1 MAKKMFDRSN
11 YKVTAL
17 VGGILILLVASVGIS
32 FFNALYESQLSTRKE
47 FLNKQT
53 ELAARGIEFELIRFQ
68 EETRTF
74 YSYLE
79 NTDWDQSKVDQD
91 LPLAARRTFIAFPS
105 IIDTIWV
112 DLGDSVMRYTLTSRN
127 DFIKATVKDIPDSK
141 AGKYQVIEGK
151 SGIKT
156 VYSYD
161 LLGFAREYASNF
173 YQTPGGS
180 KYLLFNNQLYDIGA
194 ASTVTE
200 RKIQS
205 SDLERIR
212 EDISMGLKGFYQIHW
227 DEGGNAEIEGV
238 LAQYP
243 FRFGYGDIP
252 ASLAFSAPV
261 QSLTSGLYS
270 TYFYLFIGIVFLL
283 IGSILF
289 FVISIKNSL
298 EITKNKEASLV
309 EISELFDQQ
318 NLLLKELRGFVFFH
332 NYKGEINRISEEVEE
347 VLGHPKMS
355 FVTAFQEGSKH
366 PAALQ
371 VKEEI
376 VKAIEQ
382 KKEYVNIETDVIR
395 ADGEKIRL
403 KIFEKLMYDEL
414 GRFNGGMGICTDI
427 TEQYQSEKEIIES
440 ENRLRSLIN
449 NLPDVIFI
457 YDNDGKVLDFHI
469 QGKENLIEPTSQT
482 VGKKLE
488 EFVPQDQLNEIL
500 SAFHLAR
507 KTGKIQTINSVW
519 KDEKEVVRHYEMRF
533 FPLDS
538 TQMISI
544 AKDITSQK
552 IWENGL
558 MEAMNAADM
567 ASKAKS
573 EFLANMSHEIRTP
586 MNGLLGIIDLL
597 ESTNL
602 NKIQKQYV
610 DIIKNS
616 GNSLLTIIRDI
627 LDYSKI
633 ESGKIEIH
641 HAVFNPLDEL
651 KAQVE
656 ILIGIAKKKAIS
668 LELKMD
674 PNADVILEGD
684 KGKINQVLLNLMG
697 NALKFTPEKGKVSV
711 KLELEEFSEELVYLH
726 YAVEDTGIGISE
738 EHLRHLTEPF
748 YQVES
753 SNTRAYQGTGLGLA
767 IAKKVAELLGGEL
780 VIRSQLGKGSV
791 FGFSVLL
798 KRSSASSLK
807 PSSQDLTWRDI
818 KEMGAVFPLRILL
831 AEDNELNL
839 QLMRLM
845 FQQLGFAF
853 EVAKNGQE
861 ALDMVRSN
869 EFDVVLMDVQMPIM
883 NGLEATMAIRELPD
897 RKDLIIIGLSANV
910 FEEDQQKA
918 LEIGMDDYLTKPIRL
933 AVLADK
939 LEYYFRK
946 VRGQSI
952 S

>member
-1 MAKKMFDRSN
+1 MKKKFFDRSN
-11 YKVTAL
+11 YKLTAV
-17 VGGILILLVASVGIS
+17 VGAILIFLVISVGVS
-32 FFNALYESQLSTRKE
+32 FFKALYDSQLSSRKE

-53 ELAARGIEFELIRFQ
+53 ELAARGIEFELRRFQ

-74 YSYLE
+74 LSYLD
-79 NTDWDQSKVDQD
+79 NTNWDQNKVKVD

-112 DLGDSVMRYTLTSRN
+112 DFGDSVMRYTISPRN
-127 DFIKATVKDIPDSK
+127 DFLQSSLTKSPNSK
-141 AGKYQVIEGK
+141 AGKYQVVEGK

-156 VYSYD
+156 VYSFD
-161 LLGFAREYASNF
+161 LLTFAREYVSNF
-173 YQTPGGS
+173 YQSPGGS
-180 KYLLFNNQLYDIGA
+180 KYLIFNKDIIDVGA
-194 ASTVTE
+194 ASSVATREVKE
-200 RKIQS
+200 ENLQV
-205 SDLERIR
+205 IR
-212 EDISMGLKGFYQIHW
+212 NDIALGLKGFYPVTWKVDGQSEV
-227 DEGGNAEIEGV
+227 DGV

-252 ASLAFSAPV
+252 ASLAFTAPV
-261 QSLTSGLYS
+261 ESLTSGLYS

-283 IGSILF
+283 IGSIGF

-298 EITKNKEASLV
+298 EISKNREESLL

-332 NYKGEINRISEEVEE
+332 DYKGEIHRVSEEIEM
-347 VLGHPKMS
+347 VLGHPKSS
-355 FVTAFQEGSKH
+355 FITAFRDDSKH

-376 VKAIEQ
+376 IRAITD
-382 KKEYVNIETDVIR
+382 KKEFVTIEADVVR
-395 ADGEKIRL
+395 ADGEKIRI
-403 KIFEKLMYDEL
+403 KIFEKLMYDL
-414 GRFNGGMGICTDI
+414 QGRFDGGMGICTDI
-427 TEQYQSEKEIIES
+427 TEQYKSEKEIIES

-457 YDNDGKVLDFHI
+457 YDNGGRVLDFHI
-469 QGKENLIEPTSQT
+469 QGRENLLEAASQT
-482 VGKKLE
+482 LGKKLE
-488 EFVPQDQLNEIL
+488 EFVPQDQFDEIL
-500 SAFHLAR
+500 FAFSQAR
-507 KTGKIQTINSVW
+507 KTGKIQTITTVW
-519 KDEKEVVRHYEMRF
+519 NDVGEGVRHYEMRF
-533 FPLDS
+533 FPLDHQ
-538 TQMISI
+538 QMISI
-544 AKDITSQK
+544 SKDITAQK
-552 IWENGL
+552 IWEKGL
-558 MEAMNAADM
+558 MEAMNAADL

-610 DIIKNS
+610 EIIKNS

-633 ESGKIEIH
+633 ESGKMEIQTS
-641 HAVFNPLDEL
+641 VFNPSEEL
-651 KAQVE
+651 KAQLE
-656 ILIGIAKKKAIS
+656 ILIGIAKKKAIT
-668 LELKMD
+668 LDLIMD
-674 PNADVILEGD
+674 PRADVLLEGD
-684 KGKINQVLLNLMG
+684 RGKINQVLLNLIG
-697 NALKFTPEKGKVSV
+697 NALKFTPEKGRVSV
-711 KLELEEFSEELVYLH
+711 KMELEELSEELVYLH

-738 EHLRHLTEPF
+738 EHLKNLAEPF

-767 IAKKVAELLGGEL
+767 IAKKFAELLGGEL
-780 VIRSQLGKGSV
+780 VISSQIGVGSV

-798 KRSSASSLK
+798 KRSSEPSLK
-807 PSSQDLTWRDI
+807 PKSQDLTWRDI

-845 FQQLGFAF
+845 FEQLGFDF

-861 ALDMVRSN
+861 ALEMVKAK

-883 NGLEATMAIRELPD
+883 NGLEATIAIRNLPERKELT
-897 RKDLIIIGLSANV
+897 IIGLSANV
-910 FEEDQQKA
+910 FEEDQKKA
-918 LEIGMDDYLTKPIRL
+918 LDNGMDDYLTKPIRL

-946 VRGQSI
+946 IRSKDI

>member
-1 MAKKMFDRSN
+1 MEKKIFDRSN
-11 YKVTAL
+11 YKLTAV
-17 VGGILILLVASVGIS
+17 VGGILIFLVVSIGIS
-32 FFNALYESQLSTRKE
+32 FFSALYESQLGSRKE

-74 YSYLE
+74 LNYLD
-79 NTDWDQSKVDQD
+79 NTDWDQTKVSQD

-112 DLGDSVMRYTLTSRN
+112 DLGDSVMRYTITPRN
-127 DFIKATVKDIPDSK
+127 DFIQSTVSQIPESK

-151 SGIKT
+151 SGMKT

-161 LLGFAREYASNF
+161 LLGFAKEYASNF

-180 KYLLFNNQLYDIGA
+180 KYLLVDDQLFDIGA

-200 RKIQS
+200 RKINTA
-205 SDLERIR
+205 DLQLIF
-212 EDISMGLKGFYQIHW
+212 EDISLGLKGFYQIQW
-227 DEGGNAEIEGV
+227 ADGEKSNIDGI

-252 ASLAFSAPV
+252 TSLAFSAPI

-283 IGSILF
+283 AGSILF
-289 FVISIKNSL
+289 FVISLKNSL
-298 EITKNKEASLV
+298 EVTKNKEASLL

-332 NYKGEINRISEEVEE
+332 DYRGEINRVSEEVEE
-347 VLGHPKMS
+347 VLGHPKNS
-355 FVTAFQEGSKH
+355 FVTAFREGSQH

-376 VKAIEQ
+376 LQAIAE
-382 KKEYVNIETDVIR
+382 KKEYVTLEVDVFR
-395 ADGEKIRL
+395 SEGKKIRL
-403 KIFEKLMYDEL
+403 KIFEKLMYDTL
-414 GRFNGGMGICTDI
+414 GRFDGGMGICTDI
-427 TEQYQSEKEIIES
+427 TEQHRFEKEIIES
-440 ENRLRSLIN
+440 ENRLRALIN

-457 YDNDGKVLDFHI
+457 YDNEGKVLDFHV
-469 QGKENLIEPTSQT
+469 QGRENLIEPASQT
-482 VGKKLE
+482 LGKKLE
-488 EFVPQDQLNEIL
+488 EFVPPDQLNEIL
-500 SAFHLAR
+500 YAFRQAR
-507 KTGKIQTINSVW
+507 KTGSIQTINSVW
-519 KDEKEVVRHYEMRF
+519 KDEKEGVRHYEMRF

-538 TQMISI
+538 FQMISI

-641 HAVFNPLDEL
+641 NSVFNPMEEL

-656 ILIGIAKKKAIS
+656 ILIGIAKKKTIS
-668 LELKMD
+668 LDLKID
-674 PNADVILEGD
+674 PNADIILTGD
-684 KGKINQVLLNLMG
+684 KGKVNQMLLNLIG
-697 NALKFTPEKGKVSV
+697 NALKFTPDKGKVSIS
-711 KLELEEFSEELVYLH
+711 LDLEEFSEELVYLH
-726 YAVEDTGIGISE
+726 YVVEDTGIGISE
-738 EHLRHLTEPF
+738 EHLKHLTEPF

-780 VIRSQLGKGSV
+780 VIRSQLGKGSM

-798 KRSSASSLK
+798 KRSTESYLK
-807 PSSQDLTWRDI
+807 PSNQDLTWRDI

-839 QLMRLM
+839 QLMKLM

-853 EVAKNGQE
+853 EVAKNGRE
-861 ALDMVRSN
+861 ALDLVKSK

-883 NGLEATMAIRELPD
+883 NGLEATLAIRELPD
-897 RKDLIIIGLSANV
+897 KKDLIIIGLSANV

-946 VRGQSI
+946 VRARSI

>member
-1 MAKKMFDRSN
+1 MEKKIFDRSN
-11 YKVTAL
+11 YKVTAM
-17 VGGILILLVASVGIS
+17 VGGFLILLILSIGIS
-32 FFNALYESQLSTRKE
+32 FFNALYESQLSARKE

-53 ELAARGIEFELIRFQ
+53 ELAARGIEFELSRFQ

-74 YSYLE
+74 LNYLE
-79 NTDWDQSKVDQD
+79 NTDWDEAKVSQE

-112 DLGDSVMRYTLTSRN
+112 DLGELKMRYTLTSRN
-127 DFIKATVKDIPDSK
+127 DFVQSAIDQIPDSK
-141 AGKYQVIEGK
+141 AGKYQVVEGK
-151 SGIKT
+151 SGLKI
-156 VYSYD
+156 VYSFD
-161 LLGFAREYASNF
+161 FLGFAREYVSNF

-180 KYLLFNNQLYDIGA
+180 KYLLFDDQLFDIGA

-205 SDLERIR
+205 PDLRRIR
-212 EDISMGLKGFYQIHW
+212 EDISLGLKGFYQIKW
-227 DEGGNAEIEGV
+227 DEGEKKEIEGV

-252 ASLAFSAPV
+252 VSLAFSAPI
-261 QSLTSGLYS
+261 QSLASGLYS

-298 EITKNKEASLV
+298 EISKNKEASLL
-309 EISELFDQQ
+309 EISELFEQQ

-332 NYKGEINRISEEVEE
+332 NYKGEIIRISEEVEE
-347 VLGHPKMS
+347 VLGHPKIS
-355 FVTAFQEGSKH
+355 FITAFQEGSKH
-366 PAALQ
+366 PAALH
-371 VKEEI
+371 VKQEI
-376 VKAIEQ
+376 IHAIKG
-382 KKEYVNIETDVIR
+382 KKEYVNLETDVIR
-395 ADGEKIRL
+395 GDGKKIRL
-403 KIFEKLMYDEL
+403 KIFEKLNYDSL
-414 GRFNGGMGICTDI
+414 GRFHGGMGICTDI
-427 TEQYQSEKEIIES
+427 TEQYQSEMEIIES

-457 YDNDGKVLDFHI
+457 YDNEGRVLDFHI
-469 QGKENLIEPTSQT
+469 QGRENLLEPALQT
-482 VGKKLE
+482 LGKKLE
-488 EFVPQDQLNEIL
+488 EFVPQDQLQEIL
-500 SAFHLAR
+500 SAFRQAR
-507 KTGKIQTINSVW
+507 NTGKIQTFNSVW
-519 KDEKEVVRHYEMRF
+519 RDEKEGTRHYEMRF

-633 ESGKIEIH
+633 ESGKIDIH
-641 HAVFNPLDEL
+641 PSVFNPSEEL
-651 KAQVE
+651 ASQVE
-656 ILIGIAKKKAIS
+656 MLMGIAKKKAIT
-668 LELKMD
+668 LDVTID
-674 PNADVILEGD
+674 PSAKVLLEGD
-684 KGKINQVLLNLMG
+684 KGKINQVLLNLIG
-697 NALKFTPEKGKVSV
+697 NALKFTPEEGKVSV
-711 KLELEEFSEELVYLH
+711 KLDLEEFSEELVYLH
-726 YAVEDTGIGISE
+726 YLVEDTGIGISE
-738 EHLRHLTEPF
+738 EHVKHLTEPF

-798 KRSSASSLK
+798 KRSSETNLRLK
-807 PSSQDLTWRDI
+807 GQDLTWRDI

-861 ALDMVRSN
+861 ALEMVKSH
-869 EFDVVLMDVQMPIM
+869 EFDVVLMDVQMPVM
-883 NGLEATMAIRELPD
+883 NGLEATLAIRKLPNK
-897 RKDLIIIGLSANV
+897 KDLIIIGLSANV

-918 LEIGMDDYLTKPIRL
+918 LDIGMDDYLTKPIRL
-933 AVLADK
+933 AILADK

-946 VRGQSI
+946 VRGKNLS
-952 S
+952 

>member
-1 MAKKMFDRSN
+1 MDKKIFDRSN
-11 YKVTAL
+11 YKLTAV
-17 VGGILILLVASVGIS
+17 VGGILILLVVSIGIS
-32 FFNALYESQLSTRKE
+32 FFYALYESQLSARKE

-53 ELAARGIEFELIRFQ
+53 ELAARGLEFELSRFQ
-68 EETRTF
+68 EESRIF
-74 YSYLE
+74 LNYLE
-79 NTDWDQSKVDQD
+79 NTSWDQNKINQD

-112 DLGDSVMRYTLTSRN
+112 DLGDLKMQYTLTARN
-127 DFIKATVKDIPDSK
+127 DFVQSTVNQIPTSK

-151 SGIKT
+151 SGEKI
-156 VYSYD
+156 VYSFD
-161 LLGFAREYASNF
+161 LLGFASEYVSNF

-180 KYLLFNNQLYDIGA
+180 KYLLFDDQLFDIGA
-194 ASTVTE
+194 ASRVTE
-200 RKIQS
+200 RKIQA
-205 SDLERIR
+205 SDLQRIR
-212 EDISMGLKGFYQIHW
+212 EDISLGLKGFYQINW
-227 DEGGNAEIEGV
+227 DEDGEADIDGV

-283 IGSILF
+283 VGSILF

-298 EITKNKEASLV
+298 EISKNKEATLL
-309 EISELFDQQ
+309 EISELFEQQ

-332 NYKGEINRISEEVEE
+332 NYKGEISRISEEVEE
-347 VLGHPKMS
+347 VLGHPKIS
-355 FVTAFQEGSKH
+355 FLTAFQEGSKH

-376 VKAIEQ
+376 LKAIGE
-382 KKEYVNIETDVIR
+382 KKEYVNLETDVIR
-395 ADGEKIRL
+395 ADRKKIRL
-403 KIFEKLMYDEL
+403 KIFEKLMYDDL

-427 TEQYQSEKEIIES
+427 TEQYQSEMEIIES

-457 YDNDGKVLDFHI
+457 YDNEGKVLDFHV
-469 QGKENLIEPTSQT
+469 QGRENLIETASQT
-482 VGKKLE
+482 LGKKLE
-488 EFVPQDQLNEIL
+488 EFVPHDQLHEIL
-500 SAFHLAR
+500 SAFQQAR

-519 KDEKEVVRHYEMRF
+519 KDEKEGVRHYEMRF
-533 FPLDS
+533 FPLDQS
-538 TQMISI
+538 QMISI

-641 HAVFNPLDEL
+641 TSAFNPTVEL
-651 KAQVE
+651 KSQVE
-656 ILIGIAKKKAIS
+656 MLMGIAKKKEII
-668 LELKMD
+668 LDLKVD
-674 PNADVILEGD
+674 PKAEVILEGD
-684 KGKINQVLLNLMG
+684 KGKINQVLLNLIG

-711 KLELEEFSEELVYLH
+711 QLDLEEFSEELVYLH
-726 YAVEDTGIGISE
+726 YVVEDTGIGISE
-738 EHLRHLTEPF
+738 EHVRHLTEPF

-798 KRSSASSLK
+798 KRSTESYLK

-853 EVAKNGQE
+853 EVATNGQE
-861 ALDMVRSN
+861 AYDMVKSK
-869 EFDVVLMDVQMPIM
+869 EFDVVLMDVQMPVM
-883 NGLEATMAIRELPD
+883 NGLEATIAIRALPD

-918 LEIGMDDYLTKPIRL
+918 LDIGMDDYLTKPIRL

-946 VRGQSI
+946 VRAKSI
-952 S
+952 T

>member
-1 MAKKMFDRSN
+1 MEKKIFDRSN
-11 YKVTAL
+11 YKLTAAIG
-17 VGGILILLVASVGIS
+17 VILILLVMSIGIS
-32 FFNALYESQLSTRKE
+32 FFYALYDSQLNARKE

-53 ELAARGIEFELIRFQ
+53 ELAARGIEFELVRFQ
-68 EETRTF
+68 EETRIF
-74 YSYLE
+74 LNYLD
-79 NTDWDQSKVDQD
+79 NTNWDQSKVQKD

-105 IIDTIWV
+105 IVDTIWV
-112 DLGDSVMRYTLTSRN
+112 DLGDSIMQYTMTPRN
-127 DFIKATVKDIPDSK
+127 DFIHERVQQLPGSK
-141 AGKYQVIEGK
+141 AGKYQLIEGRR
-151 SGIKT
+151 GYRT
-156 VYSYD
+156 VYSFD
-161 LLGFAREYASNF
+161 LISFAREYVSNF
-173 YQTPGGS
+173 YQTIGGS
-180 KYLLFNNQLYDIGA
+180 KYLLFDTNLLDIGA
-194 ASTVTE
+194 
-200 RKIQS
+200 S
-205 SDLERIR
+205 SSVAQKPIIEEDLYRIR
-212 EDISMGLKGFYQIHW
+212 EDVSLGLKGFYQVTW
-227 DEGGNAEIEGV
+227 GEGEESRIKGV

-252 ASLAFSAPV
+252 VALAFSAPMD
-261 QSLTSGLYS
+261 SLTSGLYS
-270 TYFYLFIGIVFLL
+270 TYLYLFVGIVILL
-283 IGSILF
+283 VGSIVF

-298 EITKNKEASLV
+298 EVSRNKEASLV
-309 EISELFDQQ
+309 EISELFEQQ

-332 NYKGEINRISEEVEE
+332 DYKGEINRVSEEVEE
-347 VLGHPKMS
+347 VLGHPKIS
-355 FVTAFQEGSKH
+355 FVTAFREDSQH

-376 VKAIEQ
+376 LKAIGE
-382 KKEYVNIETDVIR
+382 KKEYVTLEVGMIR
-395 ADGEKIRL
+395 ADGQKIRL
-403 KIFEKLMYDEL
+403 KIFEKLLYDEE

-427 TEQYQSEKEIIES
+427 TEQYKAGREIAES

-457 YDNDGKVLDFHI
+457 YDNEGKVLDFHI
-469 QGKENLIEPTSQT
+469 QGRENLLEPASYTL
-482 VGKKLE
+482 GKKLE
-488 EFVPQDQLNEIL
+488 EFVPKNHRNEIIG
-500 SAFHLAR
+500 AFKKAR
-507 KTGKIQTINSVW
+507 KTGKIQTINTSWTDMSSV
-519 KDEKEVVRHYEMRF
+519 ERHYEMRF
-533 FPLDS
+533 FPLD
-538 TQMISI
+538 THQMISI

-567 ASKAKS
+567 ANKAKS

-597 ESTNL
+597 ESTHL
-602 NKIQKQYV
+602 NKIQRQYV

-641 HAVFNPLDEL
+641 NSVFNPMEEL
-651 KAQVE
+651 QAQVE
-656 ILIGIAKKKAIS
+656 ILIGIAKKKSIS
-668 LELKMD
+668 LDLKID
-674 PNADVILEGD
+674 PHADIILTGD
-684 KGKINQVLLNLMG
+684 KGKINQMLLNLIG
-697 NALKFTPEKGKVSV
+697 NALKFTPDKGTVSIKVD
-711 KLELEEFSEELVYLH
+711 LEEFSEELVYLH
-726 YAVEDTGIGISE
+726 YVVEDNGIGISE
-738 EHLRHLTEPF
+738 EHLKHLTEPF

-780 VIRSQLGKGSV
+780 VIRSQPGKGSV

-798 KRSSASSLK
+798 KRSTQSYLK
-807 PSSQDLTWRDI
+807 PSYQNLTWRDI

-839 QLMRLM
+839 QLMKLM

-861 ALDMVRSN
+861 ALDMVKSK

-883 NGLEATMAIRELPD
+883 NGLEATLAIRELPD
-897 RKDLIIIGLSANV
+897 KKDLIIIGLSANV

-952 S
+952 T

>member
-1 MAKKMFDRSN
+1 MEKKIFERSN
-11 YKVTAL
+11 YKLTAV
-17 VGGILILLVASVGIS
+17 VGGILISLVVSIGIS

-74 YSYLE
+74 LNYLE
-79 NTDWDQSKVDQD
+79 NTDWDQNKVRQD

-112 DLGDSVMRYTLTSRN
+112 DLGDSVMRYTITSRN
-127 DFIKATVKDIPDSK
+127 DFIQSTVQGIPDSK
-141 AGKYQVIEGK
+141 AGKYQVIEGN
-151 SGIKT
+151 SGLKT

-161 LLGFAREYASNF
+161 LLGFAREYVSNF

-180 KYLLFNNQLYDIGA
+180 KYLLFNNQLFDVGA
-194 ASTVTE
+194 ASSVTE
-200 RKIQS
+200 RKIQD
-205 SDLERIR
+205 SDLQRIR
-212 EDISMGLKGFYQIHW
+212 EDISLGLKGFYQINW
-227 DEGGNAEIEGV
+227 NEGGEADIDGV

-298 EITKNKEASLV
+298 EITKNKEASLI
-309 EISELFDQQ
+309 EISELFEQQ

-332 NYKGEINRISEEVEE
+332 NYKGEISRISEEVEE
-347 VLGHPKMS
+347 VLGHPKKS
-355 FVTAFQEGSKH
+355 FVTAFQDGSQH

-376 VKAIEQ
+376 LKAIAE

-395 ADGEKIRL
+395 ADNKKIRL
-403 KIFEKLMYDEL
+403 RIFEKLMYDEL

-440 ENRLRSLIN
+440 ENRLRALIN

-457 YDNDGKVLDFHI
+457 YDNEGKVLDFHI
-469 QGKENLIEPTSQT
+469 QGRENLLEPASHTL
-482 VGKKLE
+482 GKKLE

-500 SAFHLAR
+500 SAFRQAR

-519 KDEKEVVRHYEMRF
+519 KDEKEGVRHYEMRF
-533 FPLDS
+533 FPLDQS
-538 TQMISI
+538 QMISI

-641 HAVFNPLDEL
+641 TTAFNPLDEL

-656 ILIGIAKKKAIS
+656 ILIGIAKKKSIS
-668 LELKMD
+668 LDLKID
-674 PNADVILEGD
+674 PKADLILEGD
-684 KGKINQVLLNLMG
+684 RGKINQVLLNLIG

-711 KLELEEFSEELVYLH
+711 HMDLEEFSEELVYLH
-726 YAVEDTGIGISE
+726 YVVEDTGIGISE
-738 EHLRHLTEPF
+738 EHLKHLTEPF

-798 KRSSASSLK
+798 KRSTDAFLKSS
-807 PSSQDLTWRDI
+807 SRDLTWRDI
-818 KEMGAVFPLRILL
+818 REMGAVFPLRILL

-839 QLMRLM
+839 QLMKLM

-861 ALDMVRSN
+861 ALDMVKSH

-883 NGLEATMAIRELPD
+883 NGLEATVAIRELPD

-918 LEIGMDDYLTKPIRL
+918 LDMGMDDYLTKPIRL

-939 LEYYFRK
+939 LEFYFRK
-946 VRGQSI
+946 VRGKSV